1 MTVNDGADARDAALD
16 AVLRRDWIWRAQVVA
31 FIEAL
36 PQGWVGTGEDIR
48 LASHSANASQEAE
61 QHAAIDSGIPA
72 PKHPNAWGAVIM
84 YAVKNRKWLMWT
96 GKVVPMR
103 DKSSHARITRQYARW
118 DKTD

>member
-1 MTVNDGADARDAALD
+1 MSEGEGVAARDAALD

-48 LASHSANASQEAE
+48 
-61 QHAAIDSGIPA
+61 HAATDAGIPA
-72 PKHPNAWGAVIM
+72 PKHPNAWGAVVM
-84 YAVKNRKWLMWT
+84 YAVRNRRWLMWT

-103 DKSSHARITRQYARW
+103 DRSSHARITRQYARW
-118 DKTD
+118 DPTD